1 LDGLDEMQNFVTH
14 THETEDSFF
23 QVAQSR
29 HQDLNYEVAMPW
41 HLLESHADKNNY
53 LIFYNYQNNS
63 FFSQGI
69 NGGWTLGAFQD
80 KSLRN
85 IHSLRSKLNNP
96 WMNFTATGTS
106 FGAIK
111 KFVPQFDLA
120 FVVSSG
126 RNKFNS
132 NEIFSELNSS
142 TIALIEMQ
150 SKNRLPSIQLGILKE
165 NNSNNGLAGSG
176 ALNGSQNQ
184 ITNFFGL
191 SNSIDFVGGKLFGS
205 IYWGMASNTSS
216 SEGMIK
222 SISDLQSSSFGLGY
236 IAKSILRENDRII
249 FTIDQPIR
257 IESGELGLDVPIY
270 RTRQK
275 EVLFSSFNVNLS
287 PSGREINSRLE
298 YSSLFRNVNLS
309 FALGYKAD
317 PYHIKN
323 MDDYGYISLGAN
335 IKF

>member
-1 LDGLDEMQNFVTH
+1 MEIV
-14 THETEDSFF
+14 
-23 QVAQSR
+23 
-29 HQDLNYEVAMPW
+29 
-41 HLLESHADKNNY
+41 
-53 LIFYNYQNNS
+53 LI
-63 FFSQGI
+63 
-69 NGGWTLGAFQD
+69 
-80 KSLRN
+80 
-85 IHSLRSKLNNP
+85 
-96 WMNFTATGTS
+96 
-106 FGAIK
+106 
-111 KFVPQFDLA
+111 
-120 FVVSSG
+120 
-126 RNKFNS
+126 
-132 NEIFSELNSS
+132 
-142 TIALIEMQ
+142 
-150 SKNRLPSIQLGILKE
+150 
-165 NNSNNGLAGSG
+165 
-176 ALNGSQNQ
+176 
-184 ITNFFGL
+184 FFGL
-191 SNSIDFVGGKLFGS
+191 SNSINLFGGKLFGS

-222 SISDLQSSSFGLGY
+222 SISSLQSSSFGLGY
-236 IAKSILRENDRII
+236 TAKSVLRENDRIL